1 MNACFIS
8 VWINCTVIPH
18 SRVSLVKANTPPS
31 AQKCRKA
38 GSGSG
43 SGGENDADAD
53 DDDDADG
60 DDDCGGERGGCND
73 GMLNSAEFDR
83 WWHQRNS
90 HISKD

>member
-1 MNACFIS
+1 M
-8 VWINCTVIPH
+8 
-18 SRVSLVKANTPPS
+18 KANTPPY

-43 SGGENDADAD
+43 SGGENDVDDDDDGDDAD
-53 DDDDADG
+53 DDDDDDG
-60 DDDCGGERGGCND
+60 GGERGGCND